1 MKLKKRVS
9 RKRKIIV
16 IIAVALAVAALIAVG
31 AIIIV
36 NKIKSELGMDK
47 DAIYVSIYPTKK
59 VYYIGEEFDGSG
71 ILVQVQLS
79 DGSTTFIEDPSQL
92 TFEGFDSSVP
102 CEEQEIKV
110 SYMGLSTTISVVI
123 KEWPTADPVLVR
135 IEVKDLQTVF
145 QIDEWNEYKFNASD
159 YRSEASVEC
168 TYSDGHV
175 ETVPLENKYIYG
187 VKWVDEPCDLKI
199 TIKYSDGGIEAQQ
212 TIIITI
218 TE

>member
-9 RKRKIIV
+9 RKNKIIV

-31 AIIIV
+31 VIV
-36 NKIKSELGMDK
+36 AVNTVKSELGLDK
-47 DAIYVSIYPTKK
+47 DSLYVSVYPTKLI
-59 VYYIGEEFDGSG
+59 YYIGEEFDPTG
-71 ILVQVQLS
+71 ISMQAQLS
-79 DGSTTFIEDPSQL
+79 DGTTTFIKDPSQL

-135 IEVKDLQTVF
+135 IEVKDLKTTY
-145 QIDEWNEYKFNASD
+145 DLAYWNEYKFG
-159 YRSEASVEC
+159 RHTSEASVEC

-175 ETVPLENKYIYG
+175 ETVSLENKYIYG